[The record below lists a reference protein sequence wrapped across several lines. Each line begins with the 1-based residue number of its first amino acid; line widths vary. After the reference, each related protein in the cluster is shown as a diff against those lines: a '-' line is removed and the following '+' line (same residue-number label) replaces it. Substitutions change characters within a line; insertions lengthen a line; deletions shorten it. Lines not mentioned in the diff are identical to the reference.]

1 MQAFVQPSEGF
12 EIDPRILLM
21 KMNQI
26 KDAKD
31 LLNS

>member
-1 MQAFVQPSEGF
+1 MQGFVPSREGF
-12 EIDPRILLM
+12 EIDPRILMM